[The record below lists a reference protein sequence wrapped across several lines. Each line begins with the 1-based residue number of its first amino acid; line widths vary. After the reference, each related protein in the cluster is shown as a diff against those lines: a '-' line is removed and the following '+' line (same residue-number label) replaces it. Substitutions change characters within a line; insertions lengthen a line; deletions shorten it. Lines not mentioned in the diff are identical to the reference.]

1 MNKKMSENLNSLIAC
16 QWGAVS
22 DKGNVREENQ
32 DAFLA
37 DSKLGLFL
45 VSDGMGGHQAGALA
59 SKIVSEVLPVTIAD
73 KLRKLKTQSSR
84 VIKNMLK
91 NTILELSRHMR
102 TESASQTG
110 FKGMGA
116 TLVMALL
123 RENRVYIANMGDSRA
138 YLFRNGK
145 LSQLSEDHS
154 VVGLL
159 LRAGEIK
166 PREAGHHPASGQLT
180 RYIGMLDEVYPYLS
194 TKSLKE
200 GDCILLCSDGLT
212 CVVDDKQIAT
222 IVQFETDS
230 QAACQALVDAANAAG
245 GPDNIT
251 VVILNWANSYK
262 TQA

>member
-1 MNKKMSENLNSLIAC
+1 MLLPPRLERYKGSPVL
-16 QWGAVS
+16 
-22 DKGNVREENQ
+22 DKVRTENQ
-32 DAFLA
+32 DSFFA
-37 DSKLGLFL
+37 DPQIGLFL

-59 SKIVSEVLPVTIAD
+59 SKIVAEVLPVTITG
-73 KLRKLKTQSSR
+73 KLKKLKTQSNR
-84 VIKNMLK
+84 AIKNMLK
-91 NTILELSRHMR
+91 NTILKLSRHMR

-138 YLFRNGK
+138 YLFRKGK

-154 VVGLL
+154 VVDLL

-166 PREAGHHPASGQLT
+166 PKDAEGHPARGQLT
-180 RYIGMLDEVYPYLS
+180 RYIGMPGEVYPYLS

-200 GDCILLCSDGLT
+200 GDRILLCSDGLT
-212 CVVDDKQIAT
+212 GVVDDKQIAT

-230 QAACQALVDAANAAG
+230 QAACQVLVDAANTAG

-251 VVILNWANSYK
+251 VMIINWGNSYK